1 VTTPDRDSITYAG
14 AIEELEAIL
23 VELEDDRLDVDHLG
37 ERVARAAEL
46 IRLCRQRIASTRL
59 ESSASSPTSTNRRRR
74 PGRPPAAEPGSSGAP
89 PAHPHLDL
97 AHCTRRLSSSGGGHV
112 AESRGTT

>member
-1 VTTPDRDSITYAG
+1 VTTPDRDSTTYAR

-59 ESSASSPTSTNRRRR
+59 EVERIVADLDEP
-74 PGRPPAAEPGSSGAP
+74 PPAAGP
-89 PAHPHLDL
+89 PA
-97 AHCTRRLSSSGGGHV
+97 GG
-112 AESRGTT
+112 